1 MSYQVASK
9 QNMSKDGNS
18 INQTNFVHTDISLG
32 DLMWDDDNLQC
43 DTGQINELLKLNLW
57 KLLLRQ
63 LGPTFLIF
71 KNNLLKCKDIL
82 QLHNYFLHN

>member
-43 DTGQINELLKLNLW
+43 DTGQINELLKLNL
-57 KLLLRQ
+57 
-63 LGPTFLIF
+63 
-71 KNNLLKCKDIL
+71 
-82 QLHNYFLHN
+82 